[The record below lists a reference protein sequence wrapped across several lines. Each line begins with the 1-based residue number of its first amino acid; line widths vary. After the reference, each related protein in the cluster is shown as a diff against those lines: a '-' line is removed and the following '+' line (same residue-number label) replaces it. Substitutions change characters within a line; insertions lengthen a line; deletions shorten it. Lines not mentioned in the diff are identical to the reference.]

1 METYYLIDYENIK
14 LAGGKL
20 TYSGIPKNSN
30 VIFFLTTRD
39 KLTDSD
45 KPKRKDINCQ
55 IFDNIP
61 EGMESVDKYISAYMG
76 YLAGVYEKDT
86 LKVCIVSRNKG
97 YDNII
102 AFMSDLVSAE
112 RREQAGASAPKKKTA
127 ILSKISANTG
137 DGKLSKCL
145 LEAEEALYEYGG
157 GIPRQD
163 FDIVLDIVKSSLS
176 GGNNKKVMS
185 EIKDK
190 LYRRFP
196 YIGEFYYEVVTPS
209 VEDYF
214 A

>member
-14 LAGGKL
+14 LAGVKL

-112 RREQAGASAPKKKTA
+112 RREQVGASAPKKKTA
-127 ILSKISANTG
+127 VLSKTSANTG

-163 FDIVLDIVKSSLS
+163 FDIVLDMVKSSLS
-176 GGNNKKVMS
+176 GGNKNKVLS
-185 EIKDK
+185 DIKDK